1 MKFINTIA
9 ELYAHVNVMP
19 EYEYEI
25 IDQHPSC
32 SIGSI
37 PTRSFPTGATPPVGF
52 VRVPPVVLNA
62 KRIGSTASTSSRVFI
77 ARPSKWG
84 NPFVIGRDG
93 DRMDVIE
100 KYGFWL
106 MTQPRLLASLREL
119 QGKDL
124 LCWCDPEP
132 CHGHILIELA
142 NDEEFI
148 CKYS

>member
-1 MKFINTIA
+1 MKLINTIA
-9 ELYAHVNVMP
+9 ELYAHVNVLP
-19 EYEYEI
+19 EHAYEI
-25 IDQHPSC
+25 IDQHPWAVVEAISA
-32 SIGSI
+32 I
-37 PTRSFPTGATPPVGF
+37 PPVGF

-62 KRIGSTASTSSRVFI
+62 KRIGTTASTSSRIFI
-77 ARPSKWG
+77 GRPSKWG

-106 MTQPRLLASLREL
+106 MKQPRLLASLREL